1 MGTSKSNPGP
11 NDKSPLIPPWADDGD
26 GSPPPPIPL
35 RFRQFR
41 SALGRAART
50 GSPVDVATA
59 LGHYARQATGGG
71 STASRRYSAIAR
83 DGANLIHA
91 LTQLRGAGAGGS
103 SGAGQALIDG
113 RPLPDLRGM
122 SCDAAIDILV
132 TALSEGHGDSE
143 KVRAAMEEAL
153 SVALEGEATFD
164 PGSITDDLLV
174 GVLLHYLSDCVFLDL
189 VANGGDALSKAPE
202 GRAAMDF
209 ENALRETVSSAVDAA
224 LHAALGTQNAIGTLS
239 TATLTQIQQQ
249 AIKDVWDAWAGDES

>member
-26 GSPPPPIPL
+26 APPPPPVPL

-59 LGHYARQATGGG
+59 LGHYARQSTGGG

-103 SGAGQALIDG
+103 SGAGQALIEG

-122 SCDAAIDILV
+122 PCDAAIDILV

-153 SVALEGEATFD
+153 SVALEGQQTFD

-189 VANGGDALSKAPE
+189 VANGGDALSKAPD

-249 AIKDVWDAWAGDES
+249 AIKDVWDAWAGDQS